1 MQVTRAKGGRMLAVA
16 QITANQV
23 GVDTSITDITG
34 LSITVTPR
42 GVIPVWVEL
51 YLWSIKQVTS
61 NAAILAYIR
70 NGTNVV
76 GYALQDTIAGSSWGG
91 VYVKRRL
98 VPGTTVGFTAGTP
111 YTFKG
116 SWQTTAGTADVKANV
131 DNITTTGGPGY
142 LLAYEEN
149 V

>member
-76 GYALQDTIAGSSWGG
+76 GYALQDTFPARRSASPRAPRTRSRAVG
-91 VYVKRRL
+91 RRL
-98 VPGTTVGFTAGTP
+98 PAPRT
-111 YTFKG
+111 
-116 SWQTTAGTADVKANV
+116 
-131 DNITTTGGPGY
+131 
-142 LLAYEEN
+142 
-149 V
+149 